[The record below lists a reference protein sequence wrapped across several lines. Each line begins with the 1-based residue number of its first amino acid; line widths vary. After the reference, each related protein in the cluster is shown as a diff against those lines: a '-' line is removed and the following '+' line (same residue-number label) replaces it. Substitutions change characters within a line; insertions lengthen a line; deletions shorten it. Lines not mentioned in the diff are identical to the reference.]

1 MQFTNFE
8 ISVLWYIGSG
18 TISRLTICAFLGIET
33 SDIKLRISGT
43 CPQNTKSIF
52 LILIWNLPGYPQPGL
67 APGSRVFLLL
77 SLRPLRTV
85 FGARLLPVRDACCVQ
100 RSTYNVVPNARQIL
114 YTAAADQ
121 DDRVFLQI
129 VADTGD
135 VGCYFNPIGQTHT
148 CNFAKGRIRLFGRLR
163 FDLNA
168 HTSFLRTFLQSRT
181 TRLVL
186 RFAST
191 LSNQLI
197 K

>member
-1 MQFTNFE
+1 MQLTNFE

-100 RSTYNVVPNARQIL
+100 RSTYNVVANARQIL
-114 YTAAADQ
+114 YTTAADQ
-121 DDRVFLQI
+121 DDGV
-129 VADTGD
+129 
-135 VGCYFNPIGQTHT
+135 
-148 CNFAKGRIRLFGRLR
+148 
-163 FDLNA
+163 
-168 HTSFLRTFLQSRT
+168 FLQSRT

-186 RFAST
+186 RFLST

-197 K
+197 KCRHEPSHSSFVSGVPEDSVISGKTL